1 MITIPIN
8 QIISHTHRTTSLPLL
23 YQTITSF
30 PPSPFLILLLLPL
43 LLLPLLPLPLLLR
56 TLMFQII
63 FYPPLSLLPL
73 FMHLPIS
80 ILPSKCLTH
89 PPDDHRL
96 YHPPRTYLS

>member
-23 YQTITSF
+23 YQTITSC
-30 PPSPFLILLLLPL
+30 PPSLFLILL
-43 LLLPLLPLPLLLR
+43 LLLR

-80 ILPSKCLTH
+80 ILPSKHLTH